1 MQQGIFTGVML
12 CTTFLLC
19 LKPYEKLRWVSKP
32 SSYYKPTTSMVKNNF
47 TQFLHLKDMNHRIVK
62 KRVELKIT
70 HPCQIELKTTQVK
83 IHKAHGSTA
92 EIKYYLKSVCN
103 MIQELYTQ
111 V

>member
-62 KRVELKIT
+62 KKCGAEDN
-70 HPCQIELKTTQVK
+70 PCLPNRAK
-83 IHKAHGSTA
+83 
-92 EIKYYLKSVCN
+92 N
-103 MIQELYTQ
+103 YTS
-111 V
+111 